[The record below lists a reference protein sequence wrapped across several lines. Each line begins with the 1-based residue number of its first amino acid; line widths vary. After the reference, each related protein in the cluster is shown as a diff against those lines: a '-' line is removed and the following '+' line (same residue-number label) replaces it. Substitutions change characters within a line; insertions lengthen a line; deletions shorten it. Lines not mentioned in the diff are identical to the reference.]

1 MINFP
6 FQSSIRRR
14 LVFLLLMGSATL
26 AFLLYFVVQSVARQ
40 AAQESQDNILAA
52 SAVSILDG
60 VRLVEGQTDVDMPYS
75 SLSMLDSVTD
85 ERVFYA
91 IYLDANLLTGY
102 PELVKLQ
109 TNTPMA
115 PVFSFGTLFDVDV
128 RIVTVKRQIGK
139 NEVFVSVAQTLNGQ
153 IKVLRNISTI
163 ALGVGFGF
171 FVLSAILAFLI
182 AESTIRPL
190 NRLALSVSRRGPDE
204 LRPVSAPV
212 PSEMLPLV
220 KSLNNFMTRLK
231 LSLQRSE
238 EFIAEAAHRVR
249 TPLAVVRT
257 RAEILLREAKTKKS
271 KAELLEVLNAIDD
284 SSRTAGQLLDH
295 AMVSF
300 RLDNLNEDELQVQ
313 FLIEDVIDRIS
324 PLYDLKGIQIKNNSI
339 QNCKVMGD
347 PILLQNALHNVL
359 DNALKYCSE
368 NDTVTVKV
376 KDVSQNCI
384 IEIVD
389 NGEGFPQNSV
399 LLTNR
404 FTRGENTKGIVGSGL
419 GLTIAKDVVEA
430 HGGNI
435 TISNTEKVEHALR
448 LHYPVLNF
456 RTTKG
461 VFT

>member
-6 FQSSIRRR
+6 LQSSIRRR

-102 PELVKLQ
+102 PELVILQ

-435 TISNTEKVEHALR
+435 TISNNEKGGACV
-448 LHYPVLNF
+448 
-456 RTTKG
+456 T
-461 VFT
+461 FTLPCS

>member
-14 LVFLLLMGSATL
+14 LVFLLLLGSATL

-102 PELVKLQ
+102 PELIKLQ

-257 RAEILLREAKTKKS
+257 RTEILLREAKTKKS

-300 RLDNLNEDELQVQ
+300 RLDNLSEDELEVQ
-313 FLIEDVIDRIS
+313 FLIEDVINRIS

-368 NDTVTVKV
+368 NDTVTLKV
-376 KDVSQNCI
+376 KDVGQNCI

-389 NGEGFPQNSV
+389 SGEGFPQNSV
-399 LLTNR
+399 SLTNR

-435 TISNTEKVEHALR
+435 TISNNEKGGACV
-448 LHYPVLNF
+448 
-456 RTTKG
+456 T
-461 VFT
+461 FTLPCS

>member
-6 FQSSIRRR
+6 LQSSIRRR

-60 VRLVEGQTDVDMPYS
+60 VKLVDGQTDVDMPYS

-102 PELVKLQ
+102 PELIKLQ
-109 TNTPMA
+109 TNTAMV

-153 IKVLRNISTI
+153 IKVLRNISSI

-182 AESTIRPL
+182 AESTIKPL
-190 NRLALSVSRRGPDE
+190 NRLTLSVSRRGPDE

-212 PSEMLPLV
+212 PSEMVPLV
-220 KSLNNFMTRLK
+220 NSLNNFMTRLK

-257 RAEILLREAKTKKS
+257 RTEILLREAKTKKS

-300 RLDNLNEDELQVQ
+300 RLDNLSEDEIEVQ
-313 FLIEDVIDRIS
+313 FLIKDVIDRIS

-339 QNCKVMGD
+339 QNCRVIGD
-347 PILLQNALHNVL
+347 TILLQNALHNVL

-368 NDTVTVKV
+368 NDTVTVTV
-376 KDVSQNCI
+376 KDISQNCI
-384 IEIVD
+384 IEILD
-389 NGEGFPQNSV
+389 SGEGFPENSA

-435 TISNTEKVEHALR
+435 TISNTEEGGACV
-448 LHYPVLNF
+448 
-456 RTTKG
+456 T
-461 VFT
+461 FTLPCS

>member
-6 FQSSIRRR
+6 LQSSIRRR

-60 VRLVEGQTDVDMPYS
+60 VKLVDGQTDVDMPYS

-102 PELVKLQ
+102 PELIKLQ
-109 TNTPMA
+109 TNTAMV

-153 IKVLRNISTI
+153 IKVLRNISSI

-171 FVLSAILAFLI
+171 FILSAILAFLI
-182 AESTIRPL
+182 AESTIKPL
-190 NRLALSVSRRGPDE
+190 NRLTLSVSRRGPDE

-212 PSEMLPLV
+212 PSEMVPLV
-220 KSLNNFMTRLK
+220 NSLNNFMTRLK

-257 RAEILLREAKTKKS
+257 RTEILLREAKTKKS

-300 RLDNLNEDELQVQ
+300 RLDNLSEDEIEVQ
-313 FLIEDVIDRIS
+313 FLIKDVIDRIS
-324 PLYDLKGIQIKNNSI
+324 PLYDLKGIQIKKNSI
-339 QNCKVMGD
+339 QNCRVIGD
-347 PILLQNALHNVL
+347 SILLQNALHNVL

-368 NDTVTVKV
+368 NDTVTVTV
-376 KDVSQNCI
+376 KDISQNCI
-384 IEIVD
+384 IEILD
-389 NGEGFPQNSV
+389 SGEGFPENSA
-399 LLTNR
+399 LLTDR

-435 TISNTEKVEHALR
+435 TISNTEEGGACV
-448 LHYPVLNF
+448 
-456 RTTKG
+456 T
-461 VFT
+461 FTLPCS

>member
-6 FQSSIRRR
+6 LQSSIRRR

-60 VRLVEGQTDVDMPYS
+60 VKLVDGQTDVDMPYS

-102 PELVKLQ
+102 PELIKLQ
-109 TNTPMA
+109 TNTAMV

-153 IKVLRNISTI
+153 IKVLRNISSI

-171 FVLSAILAFLI
+171 FILSAILAFLI
-182 AESTIRPL
+182 AESTIKPL
-190 NRLALSVSRRGPDE
+190 NRLTLSVSRRGPDE

-212 PSEMLPLV
+212 PSEMVPLV
-220 KSLNNFMTRLK
+220 NSLNNFMTRLK

-257 RAEILLREAKTKKS
+257 RTEILLREAKTKKS

-300 RLDNLNEDELQVQ
+300 RLDNLSEDEIEVQ
-313 FLIEDVIDRIS
+313 FLIKDVIDRIS

-339 QNCKVMGD
+339 QNCRVIGD
-347 PILLQNALHNVL
+347 SILLKNALHNVL

-368 NDTVTVKV
+368 NDTVTVTV
-376 KDVSQNCI
+376 KDISQNCI
-384 IEIVD
+384 IEILD
-389 NGEGFPQNSV
+389 SGEGFPENSA

-435 TISNTEKVEHALR
+435 TISNTEEGGACV
-448 LHYPVLNF
+448 
-456 RTTKG
+456 T
-461 VFT
+461 FTLPCS

>member
-6 FQSSIRRR
+6 LQSSIRRR
-14 LVFLLLMGSATL
+14 LVFLLLLGSATL

-60 VRLVEGQTDVDMPYS
+60 VKLVDGQTDVDMPYS

-102 PELVKLQ
+102 PELIKLQ
-109 TNTPMA
+109 TNTAMV

-153 IKVLRNISTI
+153 IKVLRNISSI

-182 AESTIRPL
+182 AESTIKPL
-190 NRLALSVSRRGPDE
+190 NRLTLSVSRRGPDE

-212 PSEMLPLV
+212 PSEMVPLV
-220 KSLNNFMTRLK
+220 NSLNNFMTRLK

-257 RAEILLREAKTKKS
+257 RTEILLREAKTKKS

-300 RLDNLNEDELQVQ
+300 RLDNLSEDEIEVQ
-313 FLIEDVIDRIS
+313 FLIKDVIDRIS

-339 QNCKVMGD
+339 QNCRVIGD
-347 PILLQNALHNVL
+347 SILLQNALHNVL

-368 NDTVTVKV
+368 NDTITVTVK
-376 KDVSQNCI
+376 DISQNCI
-384 IEIVD
+384 IEILD
-389 NGEGFPQNSV
+389 SGEGFPENSA

-435 TISNTEKVEHALR
+435 TISNTEEGGACV
-448 LHYPVLNF
+448 
-456 RTTKG
+456 T
-461 VFT
+461 FTLPCS

>member
-14 LVFLLLMGSATL
+14 LVFLLLLGSATL

-60 VRLVEGQTDVDMPYS
+60 VRLVDGRIDVDMPYS

-91 IYLDANLLTGY
+91 IYLDGNLLTGY
-102 PELVKLQ
+102 PELIEVQ
-109 TNTPMA
+109 INSPMV
-115 PVFSFGTLFDVDV
+115 PVFSSGILFDVDV
-128 RIVTVKRQIGK
+128 RIVTVRRQIGK
-139 NEVFVSVAQTLNGQ
+139 NEVVVSVAQTLNGQ
-153 IKVLRNISTI
+153 IKVLRNISRI
-163 ALGVGFGF
+163 SLGVGFGF
-171 FVLSAILAFLI
+171 FLLSAILAFLI

-257 RAEILLREAKTKKS
+257 RTEILLREAKTKKS

-300 RLDNLNEDELQVQ
+300 RLDNLSEDELEVK
-313 FLIEDVIDRIS
+313 FLIKDAIDRIS

-368 NDTVTVKV
+368 NDTVTVKI
-376 KDVSQNCI
+376 KDFSQNCI

-389 NGEGFPQNSV
+389 SGEGFPRNSI

-435 TISNTEKVEHALR
+435 TISNTEEGGACV
-448 LHYPVLNF
+448 
-456 RTTKG
+456 T
-461 VFT
+461 FTLPCS

>member
-6 FQSSIRRR
+6 LQSSIRRR

-60 VRLVEGQTDVDMPYS
+60 VKLVDGQTDVDMPYS

-102 PELVKLQ
+102 PELIKLQ
-109 TNTPMA
+109 TNTAMV

-153 IKVLRNISTI
+153 IKVLRNISSI

-182 AESTIRPL
+182 AESTIKPL
-190 NRLALSVSRRGPDE
+190 NRLTLSVSRRGPDE

-212 PSEMLPLV
+212 PSEMVPLV
-220 KSLNNFMTRLK
+220 NSLNNFMTRLK

-257 RAEILLREAKTKKS
+257 RTEILLREAKTKKS

-300 RLDNLNEDELQVQ
+300 RLDNLSEDEIEVQ
-313 FLIEDVIDRIS
+313 FLIKDVIDRIS

-339 QNCKVMGD
+339 QNCRVIGD
-347 PILLQNALHNVL
+347 SILLQNALHNVL

-368 NDTVTVKV
+368 NDTITVTVK
-376 KDVSQNCI
+376 DISQNCI
-384 IEIVD
+384 IEILD
-389 NGEGFPQNSV
+389 SGEGFPENSA
-399 LLTNR
+399 LLTDR

-435 TISNTEKVEHALR
+435 TISNTEEGGACV
-448 LHYPVLNF
+448 
-456 RTTKG
+456 T
-461 VFT
+461 FTLPCS

>member
-6 FQSSIRRR
+6 LQSSIRRR

-60 VRLVEGQTDVDMPYS
+60 VKLVDGQTDVDMPYS

-102 PELVKLQ
+102 PELIKLQ
-109 TNTPMA
+109 TNTAMV

-153 IKVLRNISTI
+153 IKVLRNISSI

-182 AESTIRPL
+182 AESTIKPL
-190 NRLALSVSRRGPDE
+190 NRLTLSVSRRGPDE

-212 PSEMLPLV
+212 PSEMVPLV
-220 KSLNNFMTRLK
+220 NSLNNFMTRLK

-257 RAEILLREAKTKKS
+257 RTEILLREAKTKKS

-300 RLDNLNEDELQVQ
+300 RLDNLSEDEIEVQ
-313 FLIEDVIDRIS
+313 FLIKDVIDRIS
-324 PLYDLKGIQIKNNSI
+324 PLYDLKGIQIKKNSI
-339 QNCKVMGD
+339 QNCRVIGD
-347 PILLQNALHNVL
+347 SILLQNALHNVL

-368 NDTVTVKV
+368 NDTVTVTV
-376 KDVSQNCI
+376 KDISQNCI
-384 IEIVD
+384 IEILD
-389 NGEGFPQNSV
+389 SGEGFPENSA
-399 LLTNR
+399 LLTDR

-435 TISNTEKVEHALR
+435 SISNTEEGGACV
-448 LHYPVLNF
+448 
-456 RTTKG
+456 T
-461 VFT
+461 FTLPCS

>member
-14 LVFLLLMGSATL
+14 LVFLLLLGSATL

-60 VRLVEGQTDVDMPYS
+60 VRLVDGRIDVDMPYS

-91 IYLDANLLTGY
+91 IHLDGNLLTGY
-102 PELVKLQ
+102 PELIELQ
-109 TNTPMA
+109 INSPMV

-128 RIVTVKRQIGK
+128 RIVTVRRQIGK
-139 NEVFVSVAQTLNGQ
+139 NEVVVSVAQTLNGQ
-153 IKVLRNISTI
+153 IKVLRNISSI
-163 ALGVGFGF
+163 ALSVGFGF

-182 AESTIRPL
+182 AESTIKPL
-190 NRLALSVSRRGPDE
+190 NRLTLSVSRRGPDE

-212 PSEMLPLV
+212 PSEMVPLV
-220 KSLNNFMTRLK
+220 NSLNNFMTRLK

-257 RAEILLREAKTKKS
+257 RTEILLREAKTKKS

-300 RLDNLNEDELQVQ
+300 RLDNLSEDEIEVQ
-313 FLIEDVIDRIS
+313 FLIKDVIDRIS

-339 QNCKVMGD
+339 QNCKVIGD

-376 KDVSQNCI
+376 KDISQNCI

-389 NGEGFPQNSV
+389 SGEGFPENSV

-404 FTRGENTKGIVGSGL
+404 FARGENTKGIVGSGL

-435 TISNTEKVEHALR
+435 TISNTEESGACV
-448 LHYPVLNF
+448 
-456 RTTKG
+456 T
-461 VFT
+461 FTLPCS

>member
-102 PELVKLQ
+102 PELIKLQ

-300 RLDNLNEDELQVQ
+300 RLDNLSEDELEVQ

-324 PLYDLKGIQIKNNSI
+324 PLYDLKGIEIKNNSI

-347 PILLQNALHNVL
+347 SILLQNALHNVL

-389 NGEGFPQNSV
+389 SGEGFPQNSV

-435 TISNTEKVEHALR
+435 TISNTEKGGACV
-448 LHYPVLNF
+448 
-456 RTTKG
+456 T
-461 VFT
+461 FTLPCS

>member
-6 FQSSIRRR
+6 LQSSIRRR

-60 VRLVEGQTDVDMPYS
+60 VKLVDGQTDVDMPYS

-102 PELVKLQ
+102 PELIKLQ
-109 TNTPMA
+109 TNTAMV

-153 IKVLRNISTI
+153 IKVLRNISSI

-182 AESTIRPL
+182 AESTIKPL
-190 NRLALSVSRRGPDE
+190 NRLTLSVSRRGPDE

-212 PSEMLPLV
+212 PSEMVPLV
-220 KSLNNFMTRLK
+220 NSLNNFMTRLK

-257 RAEILLREAKTKKS
+257 RTEILLREAKTKKS

-300 RLDNLNEDELQVQ
+300 RLDNLSEDEIEVQ
-313 FLIEDVIDRIS
+313 FLIKDVIDRIS
-324 PLYDLKGIQIKNNSI
+324 PLYDLKGIQIKKNSI
-339 QNCKVMGD
+339 QNCRVIGD
-347 PILLQNALHNVL
+347 SILLQNALHNVL

-368 NDTVTVKV
+368 NDTVTVTV
-376 KDVSQNCI
+376 KDISQNCI
-384 IEIVD
+384 IEILD
-389 NGEGFPQNSV
+389 SGEGFPENSA

-435 TISNTEKVEHALR
+435 TISNTEEGGACV
-448 LHYPVLNF
+448 
-456 RTTKG
+456 T
-461 VFT
+461 FTLPCS

>member
-1 MINFP
+1 
-6 FQSSIRRR
+6 
-14 LVFLLLMGSATL
+14 
-26 AFLLYFVVQSVARQ
+26 
-40 AAQESQDNILAA
+40 
-52 SAVSILDG
+52 
-60 VRLVEGQTDVDMPYS
+60 
-75 SLSMLDSVTD
+75 
-85 ERVFYA
+85 
-91 IYLDANLLTGY
+91 
-102 PELVKLQ
+102 
-109 TNTPMA
+109 
-115 PVFSFGTLFDVDV
+115 
-128 RIVTVKRQIGK
+128 
-139 NEVFVSVAQTLNGQ
+139 
-153 IKVLRNISTI
+153 LRNISSI

-182 AESTIRPL
+182 AESTIKPL
-190 NRLALSVSRRGPDE
+190 NRLTLSVSRRGPDE

-212 PSEMLPLV
+212 PSEMVPLV
-220 KSLNNFMTRLK
+220 NSLNNFMTRLK

-257 RAEILLREAKTKKS
+257 RTEILLREAKTKKS

-300 RLDNLNEDELQVQ
+300 RLDNLSEDEIEVQ
-313 FLIEDVIDRIS
+313 FLIKDVIDRIS

-339 QNCKVMGD
+339 QNCRVIGD
-347 PILLQNALHNVL
+347 SILLQNALHNVL

-368 NDTVTVKV
+368 NDTVTVTV
-376 KDVSQNCI
+376 KDVSLNCI
-384 IEIVD
+384 IEILD
-389 NGEGFPQNSV
+389 SGEGFPENSA

-435 TISNTEKVEHALR
+435 TISNTEEGGACV
-448 LHYPVLNF
+448 
-456 RTTKG
+456 T
-461 VFT
+461 FTLPCS

>member
-6 FQSSIRRR
+6 LQSSIRRR

-60 VRLVEGQTDVDMPYS
+60 VKLVDGQTDVDMPYS

-91 IYLDANLLTGY
+91 IYLDTNLLTGY

-300 RLDNLNEDELQVQ
+300 RLDNLSEDELEVQ

-368 NDTVTVKV
+368 NNTVTVKV

-435 TISNTEKVEHALR
+435 TISNTEKGGACV
-448 LHYPVLNF
+448 
-456 RTTKG
+456 T
-461 VFT
+461 FTLPCS

>member
-14 LVFLLLMGSATL
+14 LVFLLLLGSATL

-60 VRLVEGQTDVDMPYS
+60 VRLVDGRIDVDMPYS

-91 IYLDANLLTGY
+91 IYLDGNLLTGY
-102 PELVKLQ
+102 PELIELQ
-109 TNTPMA
+109 INSPMV
-115 PVFSFGTLFDVDV
+115 PVFSSGILFDVDV
-128 RIVTVKRQIGK
+128 RIVTVRRQIGK
-139 NEVFVSVAQTLNGQ
+139 NEVVVSVAQTLNGQ
-153 IKVLRNISTI
+153 IKVLRNISRI
-163 ALGVGFGF
+163 SLGVGFGF
-171 FVLSAILAFLI
+171 FLLSAILAFLI

-257 RAEILLREAKTKKS
+257 RTEILLREAKTKKS

-300 RLDNLNEDELQVQ
+300 RLDNLSEDELEVK
-313 FLIEDVIDRIS
+313 FLIKDAIDRIS

-368 NDTVTVKV
+368 NDTVTVKI
-376 KDVSQNCI
+376 KDFSQNCI

-389 NGEGFPQNSV
+389 SGEGFPRNSI

-435 TISNTEKVEHALR
+435 TISNTEEGGACV
-448 LHYPVLNF
+448 
-456 RTTKG
+456 T
-461 VFT
+461 FTLPCS

>member
-102 PELVKLQ
+102 PELVILQ

-300 RLDNLNEDELQVQ
+300 RLDNLSEDELEVQ

-368 NDTVTVKV
+368 NDTVTLKV
-376 KDVSQNCI
+376 KDVGQNCI

-389 NGEGFPQNSV
+389 SGEGFPQNSV
-399 LLTNR
+399 SLTNR

-435 TISNTEKVEHALR
+435 TISNTEKGGACV
-448 LHYPVLNF
+448 
-456 RTTKG
+456 T
-461 VFT
+461 FTLPCS

>member
-6 FQSSIRRR
+6 FQNSIRRR

-102 PELVKLQ
+102 PELVILQ

-300 RLDNLNEDELQVQ
+300 RLDNLSEDELEVQ
-313 FLIEDVIDRIS
+313 FLIEDVINRIS
-324 PLYDLKGIQIKNNSI
+324 PLYDLKGIEIKNNSI

-435 TISNTEKVEHALR
+435 TISNTEKGGACV
-448 LHYPVLNF
+448 
-456 RTTKG
+456 T
-461 VFT
+461 FTLPCS

>member
-6 FQSSIRRR
+6 LQSSIRRR

-60 VRLVEGQTDVDMPYS
+60 VKLVDGQTDVDMPYS

-102 PELVKLQ
+102 PELIKLQ
-109 TNTPMA
+109 TNTAMV

-153 IKVLRNISTI
+153 IKVLRNISSI

-171 FVLSAILAFLI
+171 FILSAILAFLI
-182 AESTIRPL
+182 AESTIKPL
-190 NRLALSVSRRGPDE
+190 NRLTLSVSRRGPDE

-212 PSEMLPLV
+212 PSEMVPLV
-220 KSLNNFMTRLK
+220 NSLNNFMTRLK

-257 RAEILLREAKTKKS
+257 RTEILLREAKTKKS

-300 RLDNLNEDELQVQ
+300 RLDNLSEDEIEVQ
-313 FLIEDVIDRIS
+313 FLIKDVIDRIS

-339 QNCKVMGD
+339 QNCRVIGD
-347 PILLQNALHNVL
+347 TILLQNALHNVL

-368 NDTVTVKV
+368 NDTITVTVK
-376 KDVSQNCI
+376 DISQNCI
-384 IEIVD
+384 IEILD
-389 NGEGFPQNSV
+389 SGEGFPENSA

-435 TISNTEKVEHALR
+435 TISNTEEGGACV
-448 LHYPVLNF
+448 
-456 RTTKG
+456 T
-461 VFT
+461 FTLPCS

>member
-6 FQSSIRRR
+6 LQSSIRRR

-60 VRLVEGQTDVDMPYS
+60 VKLVDGQTDVDMPYS

-102 PELVKLQ
+102 PELIKLQ
-109 TNTPMA
+109 TNTAMV

-153 IKVLRNISTI
+153 IKVLRNISSI

-182 AESTIRPL
+182 AESTIKPL
-190 NRLALSVSRRGPDE
+190 NRLTLSVSRRGPDE

-212 PSEMLPLV
+212 PSEMVPLV
-220 KSLNNFMTRLK
+220 NSLNNFMTRLK

-257 RAEILLREAKTKKS
+257 RTEILLREAKTKKS

-300 RLDNLNEDELQVQ
+300 RLDNLSEDEIEVQ
-313 FLIEDVIDRIS
+313 FLIKDVIDRIS

-339 QNCKVMGD
+339 QNCRVIGD
-347 PILLQNALHNVL
+347 SILLQNALHNVL

-368 NDTVTVKV
+368 NDTLTVTVK
-376 KDVSQNCI
+376 DISQNCI
-384 IEIVD
+384 IEILD
-389 NGEGFPQNSV
+389 SGEGFPENSA

-435 TISNTEKVEHALR
+435 NISNTEEGGACV
-448 LHYPVLNF
+448 
-456 RTTKG
+456 T
-461 VFT
+461 FTLPCS

>member
-26 AFLLYFVVQSVARQ
+26 ALLLYFVVQSVARQ

-257 RAEILLREAKTKKS
+257 RTEILLREAKTKKS

-300 RLDNLNEDELQVQ
+300 RLDNLSEDELEVQ

-324 PLYDLKGIQIKNNSI
+324 PLYDLKGIKIKNNSI

-347 PILLQNALHNVL
+347 SILLQNALHNVL

-435 TISNTEKVEHALR
+435 TISNTEKGGACV
-448 LHYPVLNF
+448 
-456 RTTKG
+456 T
-461 VFT
+461 FTLPCS

>member
-6 FQSSIRRR
+6 LQSSIRRR

-60 VRLVEGQTDVDMPYS
+60 VKLVDGQTDVDMPYS

-91 IYLDANLLTGY
+91 IYLDSNLLTGY
-102 PELVKLQ
+102 PELIKLQ
-109 TNTPMA
+109 TNTAMV

-153 IKVLRNISTI
+153 IKVLRNISSI

-182 AESTIRPL
+182 AESTIKPL
-190 NRLALSVSRRGPDE
+190 NRLTLSVSRRGPDE

-212 PSEMLPLV
+212 PSEMVPLV
-220 KSLNNFMTRLK
+220 NSLNNFMTRLK

-257 RAEILLREAKTKKS
+257 RTEILLREAKTKKS

-300 RLDNLNEDELQVQ
+300 RLDNLSEDEIEVQ
-313 FLIEDVIDRIS
+313 FLIKDVIDRIS

-339 QNCKVMGD
+339 QNCRIIGD
-347 PILLQNALHNVL
+347 SILLQNALHNVL

-368 NDTVTVKV
+368 NDTITVTVK
-376 KDVSQNCI
+376 DISQNCI
-384 IEIVD
+384 IEILD
-389 NGEGFPQNSV
+389 SGEGFPENSA

-435 TISNTEKVEHALR
+435 TISNTEEGGACV
-448 LHYPVLNF
+448 
-456 RTTKG
+456 T
-461 VFT
+461 FTLPCS

>member
-300 RLDNLNEDELQVQ
+300 RLDNLSEDELEVQ

-324 PLYDLKGIQIKNNSI
+324 PLYDLKGIEIKNNSI

-347 PILLQNALHNVL
+347 SILLQNALHNVL

-389 NGEGFPQNSV
+389 SGEGFPQNSV

-435 TISNTEKVEHALR
+435 TISNTEKGGACV
-448 LHYPVLNF
+448 
-456 RTTKG
+456 T
-461 VFT
+461 FTLPCS

>member
-14 LVFLLLMGSATL
+14 LVFLLLLGSATL

-60 VRLVEGQTDVDMPYS
+60 VRLVDGRIDVDMPYS

-91 IYLDANLLTGY
+91 IYLDGNLLTGY
-102 PELVKLQ
+102 PELIELQ
-109 TNTPMA
+109 INSPMV
-115 PVFSFGTLFDVDV
+115 PVFSSGILFDVDV
-128 RIVTVKRQIGK
+128 RIVTVRRQIGK
-139 NEVFVSVAQTLNGQ
+139 NEVVVSVAQTLNGQ
-153 IKVLRNISTI
+153 IKVLRNISRI
-163 ALGVGFGF
+163 SLGVGFGF

-182 AESTIRPL
+182 AESTIKPL

-257 RAEILLREAKTKKS
+257 RTEILLREAKTKKS

-300 RLDNLNEDELQVQ
+300 RLDNLSEDELEVQ
-313 FLIEDVIDRIS
+313 FLIKDAIDRIS
-324 PLYDLKGIQIKNNSI
+324 PLYDLKGIQITNNNI

-384 IEIVD
+384 IEIMD
-389 NGEGFPQNSV
+389 SGQGFPQNSV

-435 TISNTEKVEHALR
+435 TISNTEKGGACV
-448 LHYPVLNF
+448 
-456 RTTKG
+456 T
-461 VFT
+461 FTLPCS

>member
-1 MINFP
+1 MLLLHNFLILC
-6 FQSSIRRR
+6 FGLAILIWGADRFVAQSSIIAKRIGVSDLIIGLT
-14 LVFLLLMGSATL
+14 LVA
-26 AFLLYFVVQSVARQ
+26 
-40 AAQESQDNILAA
+40 
-52 SAVSILDG
+52 
-60 VRLVEGQTDVDMPYS
+60 
-75 SLSMLDSVTD
+75 
-85 ERVFYA
+85 
-91 IYLDANLLTGY
+91 
-102 PELVKLQ
+102 
-109 TNTPMA
+109 
-115 PVFSFGTLFDVDV
+115 FGTSAPEIFIGISGIFNESAALSLG
-128 RIVTVKRQIGK
+128 TVIG
-139 NEVFVSVAQTLNGQ
+139 S
-153 IKVLRNISTI
+153 NISNI

-182 AESTIRPL
+182 AESTIKPL
-190 NRLALSVSRRGPDE
+190 NRLTLSVSRRGPDE

-212 PSEMLPLV
+212 PSEMVPLV
-220 KSLNNFMTRLK
+220 NSLNNFMTRLK

-257 RAEILLREAKTKKS
+257 RTEILLREAKTKKS

-300 RLDNLNEDELQVQ
+300 RLDNLSEDELEVQ

-339 QNCKVMGD
+339 QNCRIIGD
-347 PILLQNALHNVL
+347 SILLQNALHNVL

-368 NDTVTVKV
+368 NDTITVTVK
-376 KDVSQNCI
+376 DISQNCI
-384 IEIVD
+384 IEILD
-389 NGEGFPQNSV
+389 SGEGFPENSA

-435 TISNTEKVEHALR
+435 TISNTEEGGACV
-448 LHYPVLNF
+448 
-456 RTTKG
+456 T
-461 VFT
+461 FTLPCS

>member
-6 FQSSIRRR
+6 LQSSIRRR

-60 VRLVEGQTDVDMPYS
+60 VKLVDGQTDVDMPYS

-102 PELVKLQ
+102 PELIKLQ
-109 TNTPMA
+109 TNTAMV

-153 IKVLRNISTI
+153 IKVLRNISSI

-182 AESTIRPL
+182 AESTIKPL
-190 NRLALSVSRRGPDE
+190 NRLTLSVSRRGPDE

-212 PSEMLPLV
+212 PSEMVPLV
-220 KSLNNFMTRLK
+220 NSLNNFMTRLK

-257 RAEILLREAKTKKS
+257 RTEILLREAKTKKS

-300 RLDNLNEDELQVQ
+300 RLDNLSEDEIEVQ
-313 FLIEDVIDRIS
+313 FLIKDVIDRIS

-339 QNCKVMGD
+339 QNCRVIGD
-347 PILLQNALHNVL
+347 SILLQNALHNVL

-368 NDTVTVKV
+368 NDTVIVTVK
-376 KDVSQNCI
+376 DISQNCI
-384 IEIVD
+384 IEILD
-389 NGEGFPQNSV
+389 SGKGFPENSA

-435 TISNTEKVEHALR
+435 TISNTEEGGACV
-448 LHYPVLNF
+448 
-456 RTTKG
+456 T
-461 VFT
+461 FTLPCS

>member
-6 FQSSIRRR
+6 LQSSIRRR

-60 VRLVEGQTDVDMPYS
+60 VKLVDGQTDVDMPYS

-91 IYLDANLLTGY
+91 IYLDSNLLTGY
-102 PELVKLQ
+102 PELIKLQ
-109 TNTPMA
+109 TNTAMV

-153 IKVLRNISTI
+153 IKVLRNISSI

-182 AESTIRPL
+182 AESTIKPL
-190 NRLALSVSRRGPDE
+190 NRLTLSVSRRGPDE

-212 PSEMLPLV
+212 PSEMVPLV
-220 KSLNNFMTRLK
+220 NSLNNFMTRLK

-257 RAEILLREAKTKKS
+257 RTEILLREAKTKKS

-300 RLDNLNEDELQVQ
+300 RLDNLSEDEIEVQ
-313 FLIEDVIDRIS
+313 FLIKDVIGRIS

-339 QNCKVMGD
+339 QNCRVIGD
-347 PILLQNALHNVL
+347 SILLQNALHNVL

-368 NDTVTVKV
+368 NDTITVTVK
-376 KDVSQNCI
+376 DISQNCI
-384 IEIVD
+384 IEILD
-389 NGEGFPQNSV
+389 SGEGFPENSA

-435 TISNTEKVEHALR
+435 TISNTEEGGACV
-448 LHYPVLNF
+448 
-456 RTTKG
+456 T
-461 VFT
+461 FTLPCS

>member
-284 SSRTAGQLLDH
+284 SSRTACLLDT
-295 AMVSF
+295 SPST
-300 RLDNLNEDELQVQ
+300 RDG
-313 FLIEDVIDRIS
+313 LIARMQS
-324 PLYDLKGIQIKNNSI
+324 
-339 QNCKVMGD
+339 
-347 PILLQNALHNVL
+347 
-359 DNALKYCSE
+359 
-368 NDTVTVKV
+368 
-376 KDVSQNCI
+376 
-384 IEIVD
+384 
-389 NGEGFPQNSV
+389 
-399 LLTNR
+399 
-404 FTRGENTKGIVGSGL
+404 
-419 GLTIAKDVVEA
+419 
-430 HGGNI
+430 
-435 TISNTEKVEHALR
+435 
-448 LHYPVLNF
+448 
-456 RTTKG
+456 
-461 VFT
+461 

>member
-60 VRLVEGQTDVDMPYS
+60 VKLVDGQTDVDMPYS

-102 PELVKLQ
+102 PELIKLQ
-109 TNTPMA
+109 TNTAMV

-153 IKVLRNISTI
+153 IKVLRNISSI

-182 AESTIRPL
+182 AESTIKPL
-190 NRLALSVSRRGPDE
+190 NRLTLSVSRRGPDE

-212 PSEMLPLV
+212 PSEMVPLV
-220 KSLNNFMTRLK
+220 NSLNNFMTRLK

-257 RAEILLREAKTKKS
+257 RTEILLREAKTKKS

-300 RLDNLNEDELQVQ
+300 RLDNLSEDEIEVQ
-313 FLIEDVIDRIS
+313 FLIKDVIDRIS

-339 QNCKVMGD
+339 QNCRVIGD
-347 PILLQNALHNVL
+347 SILLQNALHNVL

-368 NDTVTVKV
+368 NDTITVRV
-376 KDVSQNCI
+376 KDISQNCI
-384 IEIVD
+384 IEILD
-389 NGEGFPQNSV
+389 SGEGFPENSA

-435 TISNTEKVEHALR
+435 TISNTEEGGACV
-448 LHYPVLNF
+448 
-456 RTTKG
+456 T
-461 VFT
+461 FTLPCS

>member
-300 RLDNLNEDELQVQ
+300 RLDNLSEDELEVQ

-324 PLYDLKGIQIKNNSI
+324 PLYDLKGIEIKNNSI
-339 QNCKVMGD
+339 QNCKVTGD
-347 PILLQNALHNVL
+347 SILLQNALHNVL

-435 TISNTEKVEHALR
+435 TISNTEKGGACV
-448 LHYPVLNF
+448 
-456 RTTKG
+456 T
-461 VFT
+461 FTLPCS

>member
-6 FQSSIRRR
+6 LQSSIRRR

-60 VRLVEGQTDVDMPYS
+60 VKLVDGQTDVDMPYS

-102 PELVKLQ
+102 PELIKLQ
-109 TNTPMA
+109 TNTAMV

-153 IKVLRNISTI
+153 IKVLRNISSI

-182 AESTIRPL
+182 AESTIKPL
-190 NRLALSVSRRGPDE
+190 NRLTLSVSRRGPDE

-212 PSEMLPLV
+212 PSEMVPLV
-220 KSLNNFMTRLK
+220 NSLNNFMTRLK

-257 RAEILLREAKTKKS
+257 RTEILLREAKTKKS

-300 RLDNLNEDELQVQ
+300 RLDNLSEDEIEVQ
-313 FLIEDVIDRIS
+313 FLIKDVIDRIS

-339 QNCKVMGD
+339 QNCRVIGD
-347 PILLQNALHNVL
+347 SILLQNALHNVL

-368 NDTVTVKV
+368 NDTVIVTVK
-376 KDVSQNCI
+376 DISQNCV
-384 IEIVD
+384 IEILD
-389 NGEGFPQNSV
+389 SGKGFPENSA

-435 TISNTEKVEHALR
+435 TISNTEEGGACV
-448 LHYPVLNF
+448 
-456 RTTKG
+456 T
-461 VFT
+461 FTLPCS

>member
-6 FQSSIRRR
+6 LQSSIRRR

-60 VRLVEGQTDVDMPYS
+60 VKLVDGQTDVDMPYS

-102 PELVKLQ
+102 PELIKLQ
-109 TNTPMA
+109 TNTAMV
-115 PVFSFGTLFDVDV
+115 PVFSFGNLFDVDV

-153 IKVLRNISTI
+153 IKVLRNISSI

-182 AESTIRPL
+182 AESTIKPL
-190 NRLALSVSRRGPDE
+190 NRLTLSVSRRGPDE

-212 PSEMLPLV
+212 PSEMVPLV
-220 KSLNNFMTRLK
+220 NSLNNFMTRLK

-257 RAEILLREAKTKKS
+257 RTEILLREAKTKKS

-300 RLDNLNEDELQVQ
+300 RLDNLSEDEIEVQ
-313 FLIEDVIDRIS
+313 FLIKDVIDRIS

-339 QNCKVMGD
+339 QNCRVIGD
-347 PILLQNALHNVL
+347 SILLKNALHNVL

-368 NDTVTVKV
+368 NDFVTVTVK
-376 KDVSQNCI
+376 DVSRNCI
-384 IEIVD
+384 IEILD
-389 NGEGFPQNSV
+389 SGEGFPENSA

-435 TISNTEKVEHALR
+435 SISNTEEGGACV
-448 LHYPVLNF
+448 
-456 RTTKG
+456 T
-461 VFT
+461 FTLPCS

>member
-14 LVFLLLMGSATL
+14 LVFLLLLGSATL

-60 VRLVEGQTDVDMPYS
+60 VRLVDGRIDVDMPYS

-91 IYLDANLLTGY
+91 IYLDGNLLTGY
-102 PELVKLQ
+102 PELIELQ
-109 TNTPMA
+109 INFPMV
-115 PVFSFGTLFDVDV
+115 PVFSSGILFDVDV
-128 RIVTVKRQIGK
+128 RIVTVRRQIGK
-139 NEVFVSVAQTLNGQ
+139 NEVVVSVAQTLNGQ
-153 IKVLRNISTI
+153 IKVLRNISRI
-163 ALGVGFGF
+163 SLGVGFGF

-257 RAEILLREAKTKKS
+257 RTEILLREAKTKKS

-300 RLDNLNEDELQVQ
+300 RLDNLSEDELEVK
-313 FLIEDVIDRIS
+313 FLIKDAIDRIS

-384 IEIVD
+384 IEIMD
-389 NGEGFPQNSV
+389 SGEGFPQNSV

-435 TISNTEKVEHALR
+435 TISNTEKGGACV
-448 LHYPVLNF
+448 
-456 RTTKG
+456 T
-461 VFT
+461 FTLPCS

>member
-6 FQSSIRRR
+6 LQSSIRRR

-60 VRLVEGQTDVDMPYS
+60 VKLVDGQTDVDMPYS

-102 PELVKLQ
+102 PELIKLQ
-109 TNTPMA
+109 TNTAMV

-153 IKVLRNISTI
+153 IKVLRNISSI

-182 AESTIRPL
+182 AESTIKPL
-190 NRLALSVSRRGPDE
+190 NRLTLSVSRRGPDE

-212 PSEMLPLV
+212 PSEMVPLV
-220 KSLNNFMTRLK
+220 NSLNNFMTRLK

-257 RAEILLREAKTKKS
+257 RTEILLREAKTKKS

-300 RLDNLNEDELQVQ
+300 RLDNLSEDEIEVQ
-313 FLIEDVIDRIS
+313 FLIKDVIDRIS
-324 PLYDLKGIQIKNNSI
+324 PLYDLKGIQIKKNSI
-339 QNCKVMGD
+339 QNCRVIGD
-347 PILLQNALHNVL
+347 SILLQNALHNVL

-368 NDTVTVKV
+368 NDTITVTVK
-376 KDVSQNCI
+376 DISQNCI
-384 IEIVD
+384 IEILD
-389 NGEGFPQNSV
+389 SGEGFPENSA
-399 LLTNR
+399 LLTDR

-435 TISNTEKVEHALR
+435 TISNTEEGGACV
-448 LHYPVLNF
+448 
-456 RTTKG
+456 T
-461 VFT
+461 FTLPCS

>member
-6 FQSSIRRR
+6 LQSSIRRR

-60 VRLVEGQTDVDMPYS
+60 VKLVDGQTDVDMPYS

-102 PELVKLQ
+102 PELIKLQ
-109 TNTPMA
+109 TNTAMV

-153 IKVLRNISTI
+153 IKVLRNISSI

-171 FVLSAILAFLI
+171 FILSAILAFLI
-182 AESTIRPL
+182 AESTIKPL
-190 NRLALSVSRRGPDE
+190 NRLTLSVSRRGPDE

-212 PSEMLPLV
+212 PSEMVPLV
-220 KSLNNFMTRLK
+220 NSLNNFMTRLK

-257 RAEILLREAKTKKS
+257 RTEILLREAKTKKS

-300 RLDNLNEDELQVQ
+300 RLDNLSEDEIEVQ
-313 FLIEDVIDRIS
+313 FLIKDVIDRIS

-339 QNCKVMGD
+339 QNCRVIGD
-347 PILLQNALHNVL
+347 SILLQNALHNVL

-368 NDTVTVKV
+368 NDTITVTVK
-376 KDVSQNCI
+376 DISQNCI
-384 IEIVD
+384 IEILD
-389 NGEGFPQNSV
+389 SGEGFPENSA

-435 TISNTEKVEHALR
+435 TISNTEEGGACV
-448 LHYPVLNF
+448 
-456 RTTKG
+456 T
-461 VFT
+461 FTLPCS

>member
-102 PELVKLQ
+102 PELVILQ

-435 TISNTEKVEHALR
+435 TISNTEKGGACV
-448 LHYPVLNF
+448 
-456 RTTKG
+456 T
-461 VFT
+461 FTLPCS

>member
-6 FQSSIRRR
+6 LQSSIRRR

-60 VRLVEGQTDVDMPYS
+60 VKLVDGQTDVDMPYS

-102 PELVKLQ
+102 PELIKLQ
-109 TNTPMA
+109 TNTVMV

-153 IKVLRNISTI
+153 IKVLRNISSI

-182 AESTIRPL
+182 AESTIKPL
-190 NRLALSVSRRGPDE
+190 NRLTLSVSRRGPDE

-212 PSEMLPLV
+212 PSEMVPLV
-220 KSLNNFMTRLK
+220 NSLNNFMTRLK

-257 RAEILLREAKTKKS
+257 RTEILLREAKTKKS

-300 RLDNLNEDELQVQ
+300 RLDNLSEDEIEVQ
-313 FLIEDVIDRIS
+313 FLIKDVIDRIS

-339 QNCKVMGD
+339 QNCRVIGD
-347 PILLQNALHNVL
+347 SILLQNALHNVL

-368 NDTVTVKV
+368 NDTITVTVK
-376 KDVSQNCI
+376 DISQNCI
-384 IEIVD
+384 IEILD
-389 NGEGFPQNSV
+389 SGEGFPENSA

-435 TISNTEKVEHALR
+435 TISNTEEGGACV
-448 LHYPVLNF
+448 
-456 RTTKG
+456 T
-461 VFT
+461 FTLPCS

>member
-6 FQSSIRRR
+6 LQSSIRRR

-60 VRLVEGQTDVDMPYS
+60 VKLVDGQTDVDMPYS

-102 PELVKLQ
+102 PELIKLQ
-109 TNTPMA
+109 TNTAMV

-153 IKVLRNISTI
+153 IKVLRNISSI

-182 AESTIRPL
+182 AESTIKPL
-190 NRLALSVSRRGPDE
+190 NRLTLSVSRRGPDE

-212 PSEMLPLV
+212 PSEMVPLV
-220 KSLNNFMTRLK
+220 NSLNNFMTRLK

-257 RAEILLREAKTKKS
+257 RTEILLREAKTKKS

-284 SSRTAGQLLDH
+284 SSRTAAQLLDH

-300 RLDNLNEDELQVQ
+300 RLDNLSEDEIEVQ
-313 FLIEDVIDRIS
+313 FLIKDVIDRIS

-339 QNCKVMGD
+339 QNCRVIGD
-347 PILLQNALHNVL
+347 SILLQNALHNVL

-368 NDTVTVKV
+368 NDTITVTVK
-376 KDVSQNCI
+376 DISQNCI
-384 IEIVD
+384 IEILD
-389 NGEGFPQNSV
+389 SGEGFPENSA

-435 TISNTEKVEHALR
+435 TISNTEEGGACV
-448 LHYPVLNF
+448 
-456 RTTKG
+456 T
-461 VFT
+461 FTLPCS

>member
-60 VRLVEGQTDVDMPYS
+60 VKLVDGQTDVDMPYS

-102 PELVKLQ
+102 PELIKLQ
-109 TNTPMA
+109 TNTAMV
-115 PVFSFGTLFDVDV
+115 PVFSFGNLFDVDV

-153 IKVLRNISTI
+153 IKVLRNISSI

-182 AESTIRPL
+182 AESTIKPL
-190 NRLALSVSRRGPDE
+190 NRLTLSVSRRGPDE

-220 KSLNNFMTRLK
+220 NSLNNFMTRLK

-257 RAEILLREAKTKKS
+257 RTEILLREAKTKKS

-300 RLDNLNEDELQVQ
+300 RLDNLSEDEIEVQ
-313 FLIEDVIDRIS
+313 FLIKDVIDRIS

-339 QNCKVMGD
+339 QNCRVIGD
-347 PILLQNALHNVL
+347 SILLQNALHNVL

-368 NDTVTVKV
+368 NDTITVTVK
-376 KDVSQNCI
+376 DISQNCI
-384 IEIVD
+384 IEILD
-389 NGEGFPQNSV
+389 SGEGFPENSA

-435 TISNTEKVEHALR
+435 NISNTEEGGACV
-448 LHYPVLNF
+448 
-456 RTTKG
+456 T
-461 VFT
+461 FTLPCS

>member
-6 FQSSIRRR
+6 LQSSIRRR

-60 VRLVEGQTDVDMPYS
+60 VKLVDGQTDVDMPYS

-102 PELVKLQ
+102 PELIKLQ
-109 TNTPMA
+109 TNTAMV

-153 IKVLRNISTI
+153 IKVLRNISSI

-182 AESTIRPL
+182 AESTIKPL
-190 NRLALSVSRRGPDE
+190 NRLTLSVSRRGPDE

-212 PSEMLPLV
+212 PSEMVPLV
-220 KSLNNFMTRLK
+220 NSLNNFMTRLK

-257 RAEILLREAKTKKS
+257 RTEILLREAKTKKS

-300 RLDNLNEDELQVQ
+300 RLDNLSEDEIEVQ
-313 FLIEDVIDRIS
+313 FLIKDVIDRIS
-324 PLYDLKGIQIKNNSI
+324 PLYDLKGIQIKDNSI
-339 QNCKVMGD
+339 QNCRVIGD
-347 PILLQNALHNVL
+347 SILLQNALHNVL

-368 NDTVTVKV
+368 NDTVTVTV
-376 KDVSQNCI
+376 KDISQNCI
-384 IEIVD
+384 IEILD
-389 NGEGFPQNSV
+389 SGEGFPENSA

-435 TISNTEKVEHALR
+435 SISNTEEGGACV
-448 LHYPVLNF
+448 
-456 RTTKG
+456 T
-461 VFT
+461 FTLPCS

>member
-6 FQSSIRRR
+6 LQSSIRRR

-60 VRLVEGQTDVDMPYS
+60 VKLVDGQTDVDMPYS

-91 IYLDANLLTGY
+91 IYLDSNLLTGY
-102 PELVKLQ
+102 PELIKLQ
-109 TNTPMA
+109 TNTAMV

-153 IKVLRNISTI
+153 IKVLRNISSI

-182 AESTIRPL
+182 AESTIKPL
-190 NRLALSVSRRGPDE
+190 NRLTLSVSRRGPDE

-212 PSEMLPLV
+212 PSEMVPLV
-220 KSLNNFMTRLK
+220 NSLNNFMTRLK

-257 RAEILLREAKTKKS
+257 RTEILLREAKTKKS

-300 RLDNLNEDELQVQ
+300 RLDNLSEDEIEVQ
-313 FLIEDVIDRIS
+313 FLIKDVIDRIS
-324 PLYDLKGIQIKNNSI
+324 PLYDLKGIQIKSNSI
-339 QNCKVMGD
+339 QNCRVIGD
-347 PILLQNALHNVL
+347 SILLQNALHNVL

-368 NDTVTVKV
+368 NDTITVTVK
-376 KDVSQNCI
+376 DISQNCI
-384 IEIVD
+384 IEILD
-389 NGEGFPQNSV
+389 SGEGFPENSA

-435 TISNTEKVEHALR
+435 TISNTEEGGACV
-448 LHYPVLNF
+448 
-456 RTTKG
+456 T
-461 VFT
+461 FTLPCS